1 MQISF
6 KDPEFKQKLCA
17 TFLEYGIAIIQDVFD
32 KKECDATM
40 SEIVT
45 CFEKLGTGVDRKDV
59 STWNDKTLPP
69 NLRPGLFHSLV
80 SHFPP
85 VWKLRGDSRVRSIF
99 TILHSH
105 LRKKEID
112 DFLVSYDGINVRP
125 GTIGPYHDEK
135 SDWAHVDQTIR
146 DRPFYCIQGQA
157 VLTNT
162 TACLR
167 ATPKSYK
174 IFEHVMNLHKIK
186 HGNVKNWC
194 LIQNQNIDDIKAT
207 LKKREDSDAYQ
218 IPILAPAGS
227 FIVWSSTTIHSAR
240 LPLGYQEPTSEDA
253 WRGWRGVVY
262 ICYRPKADFS
272 KEEQKNHVKWLE
284 ENRMTNH
291 WGTKA
296 FDLEAGLKKN
306 QMKVLHTT
314 IKSCIADPTVVYDIL
329 GKPSLTK
336 DQAKLV

>member
-6 KDPEFKQKLCA
+6 KDPDFKRKLCS
-17 TFLEYGIAIIQDVFD
+17 TFLEYGVAIIQDVFE
-32 KKECDATM
+32 KKECDTTM
-40 SEIVT
+40 DEIIT
-45 CFEKLGTGVDRKDV
+45 CFEKLGSGIDRKDL

-80 SHFPP
+80 AHFPP
-85 VWKLRGDSRVRSIF
+85 VWKLRGDERVRTIF
-99 TILHSH
+99 TTLYSH
-105 LRKKEID
+105 IRKKEIQ
-112 DFLVSYDGINVRP
+112 DFMVSYDGINVRP

-135 SDWAHVDQTIR
+135 SGDWAHVDQTIR
-146 DRPFYCIQGQA
+146 DRPLYCIQGQA

-174 IFEHVMNLHKIK
+174 LFEHVMKLHKIK
-186 HGNVKNWC
+186 PGNMKNWC
-194 LIQNQNIDDIKAT
+194 LIQNQNIDSIKST
-207 LKKREDSDAYQ
+207 LQKREDSESYQ
-218 IPILAPAGS
+218 IPILSPAGS

-240 LPLGYQEPTSEDA
+240 LPVESQEPTSEDQ

-262 ICYRPKADFS
+262 ISYRPREDFS
-272 KEEQKNHVKWLE
+272 KEEQKKHAMWLD

-296 FDLEAGLKKN
+296 FELDVGLKKKSN
-306 QMKVLHTT
+306 QLITPK
-314 IKSCIADPTVVYDIL
+314 Y
-329 GKPSLTK
+329 
-336 DQAKLV
+336 